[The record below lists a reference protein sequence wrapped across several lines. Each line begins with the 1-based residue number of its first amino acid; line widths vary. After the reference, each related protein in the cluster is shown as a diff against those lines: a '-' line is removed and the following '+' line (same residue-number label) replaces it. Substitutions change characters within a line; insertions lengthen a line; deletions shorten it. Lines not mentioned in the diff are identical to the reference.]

1 MNVKYLE
8 SFLEVA
14 KDLNM
19 TTAAQ
24 RLYISQQTLSF
35 QIQRLELYYGVKLF
49 ERQPKLQLTYAGKQ
63 LVEGAGVI
71 IKENESLINSFS
83 DISSKHSGLR
93 RMFPYGIAR
102 FSQTMAKYF
111 TGTCGGIL
119 RRDVTDA
126 LRRRSRSADRNPQPL

>member
-19 TTAAQ
+19 TSAAQ

-63 LVEGAGVI
+63 LLEGAKLI
-71 IKENESLINSFS
+71 IKENESLINGFS
-83 DISSKHSGLR
+83 DISSKHSGLLR
-93 RMFPYGIAR
+93 IGIPAYRAAECFPMVLPDFHKRWPNI
-102 FSQTMAKYF
+102 SM
-111 TGTCGGIL
+111 
-119 RRDVTDA
+119 
-126 LRRRSRSADRNPQPL
+126 

>member
-71 IKENESLINSFS
+71 IKENESLINSF
-83 DISSKHSGLR
+83 
-93 RMFPYGIAR
+93 P
-102 FSQTMAKYF
+102 T
-111 TGTCGGIL
+111 
-119 RRDVTDA
+119 
-126 LRRRSRSADRNPQPL
+126 SAASTPAS

>member
-35 QIQRLELYYGVKLF
+35 QIQRLELYYGVKLLSVS
-49 ERQPKLQLTYAGKQ
+49 RNSSSRMR
-63 LVEGAGVI
+63 V
-71 IKENESLINSFS
+71 NSL
-83 DISSKHSGLR
+83 
-93 RMFPYGIAR
+93 
-102 FSQTMAKYF
+102 
-111 TGTCGGIL
+111 
-119 RRDVTDA
+119 
-126 LRRRSRSADRNPQPL
+126 

>member
-49 ERQPKLQLTYAGKQ
+49 ERQPKLQLTYAGKL

-71 IKENESLINSFS
+71 IKEN
-83 DISSKHSGLR
+83 
-93 RMFPYGIAR
+93 
-102 FSQTMAKYF
+102 
-111 TGTCGGIL
+111 
-119 RRDVTDA
+119 
-126 LRRRSRSADRNPQPL
+126 

>member
-35 QIQRLELYYGVKLF
+35 QIQRLELYYGVKMCI
-49 ERQPKLQLTYAGKQ
+49 RD
-63 LVEGAGVI
+63 
-71 IKENESLINSFS
+71 SHSFIRGSVPS
-83 DISSKHSGLR
+83 D
-93 RMFPYGIAR
+93 
-102 FSQTMAKYF
+102 
-111 TGTCGGIL
+111 TGQVQQCL
-119 RRDVTDA
+119 LSVK
-126 LRRRSRSADRNPQPL
+126 